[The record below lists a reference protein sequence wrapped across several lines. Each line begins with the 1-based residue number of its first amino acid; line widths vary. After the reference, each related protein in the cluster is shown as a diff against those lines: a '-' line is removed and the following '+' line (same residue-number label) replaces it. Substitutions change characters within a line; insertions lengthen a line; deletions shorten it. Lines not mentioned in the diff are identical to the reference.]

1 MKHLVVY
8 MILVNLIGCTTLR
21 PVEGTAAEI
30 RERILS
36 GQVLKAGDR
45 VRVQTISG
53 GAYAFTVTDMRD
65 GMISGRDVSI
75 PVTQIAGLLKRELSV
90 GKTAVLVG
98 GLILTGAV
106 MANGNGLSGWQ
117 MKGL

>member
-1 MKHLVVY
+1 
-8 MILVNLIGCTTLR
+8 
-21 PVEGTAAEI
+21 
-30 RERILS
+30 
-36 GQVLKAGDR
+36 
-45 VRVQTISG
+45 
-53 GAYAFTVTDMRD
+53 
-65 GMISGRDVSI
+65 
-75 PVTQIAGLLKRELSV
+75 LSV